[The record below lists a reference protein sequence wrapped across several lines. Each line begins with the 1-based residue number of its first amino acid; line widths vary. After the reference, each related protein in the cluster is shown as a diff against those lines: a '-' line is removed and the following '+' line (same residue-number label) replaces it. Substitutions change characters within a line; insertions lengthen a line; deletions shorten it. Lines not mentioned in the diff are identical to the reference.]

1 MVRRSGCTRFQRRAS
16 SGVDDEFPAEV
27 RVVARRCSEGVS
39 AFTLITSTRLTDP
52 AYYQSAN
59 VIAENLGQTHQCSR
73 RRKAAMRCVFHVRHW
88 KLQTSTSGA
97 YDGCATHELAPTQL
111 IPSLWTVYTLAM
123 YTSMSYQ
130 LRRSPIGLFF
140 CVLPLH
146 PPCSNGRHTTRGK
159 IFEWTG
165 TRSVSIRLGGQRSRS
180 QWSDEHNRL
189 YQNVCVPCMRIVEAQ
204 NLRTSEIQQHIS
216 VVGSSL

>member
-1 MVRRSGCTRFQRRAS
+1 MRHHDSLTISVPPCTDDGAVAQRGRRRRLCFYPPSVIHPTRLCRPILYNKMVRRSGCTRFQRRAS

-88 KLQTSTSGA
+88 KLQTSASGA
-97 YDGCATHELAPTQL
+97 YDE
-111 IPSLWTVYTLAM
+111 
-123 YTSMSYQ
+123 
-130 LRRSPIGLFF
+130 IGRAH
-140 CVLPLH
+140 V
-146 PPCSNGRHTTRGK
+146 
-159 IFEWTG
+159 
-165 TRSVSIRLGGQRSRS
+165 
-180 QWSDEHNRL
+180 
-189 YQNVCVPCMRIVEAQ
+189 
-204 NLRTSEIQQHIS
+204 
-216 VVGSSL
+216 